1 MRLHEQVA
9 QQKIEL
15 EVLREGLD
23 RMKAYLNTPKFRD
36 DVYVN
41 KDDMLKYIEEI
52 KLDAWLASD

>member
-1 MRLHEQVA
+1 MRLHEQVV

-36 DVYVN
+36 DAYVN
-41 KDDMLKYIEEI
+41 KNDILKYIEEI
-52 KLDAWLASD
+52 KLNAWLASD

>member
-1 MRLHEQVA
+1 MWVNEQVA

-15 EVLREGLD
+15 EVFREGLD

-41 KDDMLKYIEEI
+41 KDDILKYIEEI